1 MLSRSDLTLASCLLL
16 VSTPGISPADAVKDV
31 RQLYGLCPSDIG
43 EEQRRTLIA
52 AACILLKED
61 PGFLPKTPWP
71 TPYSFG
77 NSPANTV
84 SVLTR

>member
-61 PGFLPKTPWP
+61 PRL
-71 TPYSFG
+71 
-77 NSPANTV
+77 SPQDALADALQLWE
-84 SVLTR
+84 LTR